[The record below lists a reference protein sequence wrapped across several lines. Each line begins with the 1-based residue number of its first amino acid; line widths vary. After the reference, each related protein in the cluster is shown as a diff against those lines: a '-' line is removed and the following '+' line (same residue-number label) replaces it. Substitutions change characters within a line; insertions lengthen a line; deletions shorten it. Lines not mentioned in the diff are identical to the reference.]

1 MFPVGA
7 YEQAYNA
14 GTLDGF
20 AARLSMDDLIV
31 NSISRLSSYPF
42 IILYPNPV
50 NNWLFLEAKEHT
62 AEYLG
67 EIFIYSTDGKLVKRV
82 ENRQNTRKLEINVQH
97 LPSGIYQIVANG
109 FTKRFIKI

>member
-1 MFPVGA
+1 
-7 YEQAYNA
+7 
-14 GTLDGF
+14 
-20 AARLSMDDLIV
+20 MDDLIV

-67 EIFIYSTDGKLVKRV
+67 EIFIYAEDAKKTK
-82 ENRQNTRKLEINVQH
+82 EEIDAITTPKKEVRI
-97 LPSGIYQIVANG
+97 LASGIAVANG